1 MSSKQEAVRKEMGK
15 NEGPWTDE
23 WILYT
28 VDLWTREYYLSIKK
42 NKILLFV
49 TQMEPQIIMLREIS
63 QAEKNK

>member
-49 TQMEPQIIMLREIS
+49 TQMEPQIIMLREIN